1 MLNKIVFIQYIVG
14 CMFDK
19 AMIKNFTIGFFPHV
33 CYILIHLSIY
43 WLKSQLHNKV
53 ESVRKSD

>member
-1 MLNKIVFIQYIVG
+1 MVFKQYIVG

-33 CYILIHLSIY
+33 CYILIHLNIY

-53 ESVRKSD
+53 ESARKCDECG